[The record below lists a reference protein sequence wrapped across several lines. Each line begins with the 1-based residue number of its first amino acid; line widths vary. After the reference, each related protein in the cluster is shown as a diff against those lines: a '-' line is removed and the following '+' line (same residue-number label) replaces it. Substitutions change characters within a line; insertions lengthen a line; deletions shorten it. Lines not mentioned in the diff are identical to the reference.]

1 VPYGLFLC
9 RETFFGDRSRRTL
22 QPAGIE
28 LSLNSKAYRQ
38 DGGHV
43 FREMRLFFNVLR
55 VEGASK

>member
-1 VPYGLFLC
+1 
-9 RETFFGDRSRRTL
+9 L

-55 VEGASK
+55 VEGASKRHLALLHVIVYM